1 MVNDIFSNDIFNSK
15 IQPPT
20 SKTYNL
26 IGTHLPTNQDLFFV
40 SKWHEIFDRY
50 CSARI
55 FIREAYKDK
64 WSDWEHWFNLSDDEN
79 DEAFKIILM
88 AEMYETALINYN
100 ILVDLSW
107 TITYTSCEY
116 VLYRFDSDGN
126 VTNAEEVR
134 GLVPIDEAGDIL
146 RKLENNTTTPTADN
160 NPFTYLKSAAPEFS
174 SSVDII
180 VEFWKNFSGSNIRS
194 LYNYIKHKGKPQYKE
209 LKDLSP
215 GRFFSL
221 QIGNKSYPSDI
232 SDVQRIISLKD
243 GLEELVKFDN
253 EELFPYLEK
262 LIIELE
268 KAVNPSPMLL

>member
-15 IQPPT
+15 IKPPT

-64 WSDWEHWFNLSDDEN
+64 WSDWEHWFNLSGDES
-79 DEAFKIILM
+79 DEAFKIIFM

-134 GLVPIDEAGDIL
+134 GLVPIDEAGSIL

-174 SSVDII
+174 CSVDII
-180 VEFWKNFSGSNIRS
+180 VDFWKRFSSSNIRS

-209 LKDLSP
+209 LNDLSP

-221 QIGNKSYPSDI
+221 QIGNQSYPSDI
-232 SDVQRIISLKD
+232 SDVQRIISLKN
-243 GLEELVKFDN
+243 GLEELVNFDN
-253 EELFPYLEK
+253 KELFPYLEK

-268 KAVNPSPMLL
+268 KAVNPSPMIL

>member
-1 MVNDIFSNDIFNSK
+1 MDNDIFSNDIFNSQIK
-15 IQPPT
+15 PPT
-20 SKTYNL
+20 SKTYSL
-26 IGTHLPTNQDLFFV
+26 VGTPLQTNQDLFFV

-64 WSDWEHWFNLSDDEN
+64 WSDWEHWFKLSGDER
-79 DEAFKIILM
+79 DEAFKIIFM

-116 VLYRFDSDGN
+116 VLYRFDGDGN
-126 VTNAEEVR
+126 VTNAAEVR
-134 GLVPIDEAGDIL
+134 GLVPIDEAGEIL

-160 NPFTYLKSAAPEFS
+160 NPFTYLKTTVPEFS
-174 SSVDII
+174 NSVDII
-180 VEFWKNFSGSNIRS
+180 VDFWKNFSSSNIRS
-194 LYNYIKHKGKPQYKE
+194 LYNFIKHKGKPKYKE
-209 LKDLSP
+209 LDKLSP

-221 QIGNKSYPSDI
+221 QINNKSYPSDI
-232 SDVQRIISLKD
+232 KDVQRIISLKE
-243 GLEELVKFDN
+243 GLEELVRFDN

-268 KAVNPSPMLL
+268 KAVNPSPMIL

>member
-1 MVNDIFSNDIFNSK
+1 M
-15 IQPPT
+15 
-20 SKTYNL
+20 L
-26 IGTHLPTNQDLFFV
+26 ICKDL
-40 SKWHEIFDRY
+40 
-50 CSARI
+50 C
-55 FIREAYKDK
+55 
-64 WSDWEHWFNLSDDEN
+64 EH
-79 DEAFKIILM
+79 
-88 AEMYETALINYN
+88 TLINYN

-107 TITYTSCEY
+107 TITYTSCEH
-116 VLYRFDSDGN
+116 VLYGFDSNGN

-215 GRFFSL
+215 GRYFSL

-268 KAVNPSPMLL
+268 KAVNPSPMIL